1 MIIDYID
8 LDDDDWCVSHS
19 FGRHHGSQSFRVAKL
34 ISTRDASQ
42 SLDQISLEDAHDM
55 LEEERSG
62 LNLSLRGFDRGST
75 FQTAV
80 EVLVVNTSDIEEEED
95 KILSEIAVETRRLEE
110 LELEVTPYH
119 QLADYGG

>member
-1 MIIDYID
+1 
-8 LDDDDWCVSHS
+8 
-19 FGRHHGSQSFRVAKL
+19 
-34 ISTRDASQ
+34 
-42 SLDQISLEDAHDM
+42 M